1 MAKIGLKKLYY
12 AVLAEDDATNG
23 CTYGVKKEI
32 VAPIES
38 KISLENAEGEL
49 YGGDQ
54 LVESSSEF
62 VKGTLTLGVT
72 DDDDTIF
79 AELLGNATTE
89 KTLGATQTK
98 YNEVIQ
104 KSTDIGPYVGIGQ
117 IVPKI
122 VNGVKKWKAE
132 FLCKTRF
139 KPYGSESK
147 TKGKSLEYST
157 PSVEATIFAT
167 AKNEYEHHATFDKES
182 DAESYLTY
190 CFGPAVTSNSDT
202 TK

>member
-23 CTYGVKKEI
+23 CKYYEKKEI

-38 KISLENAEGEL
+38 KVSLENAEGEL

-79 AELLGNATTE
+79 AELLGNSIAD
-89 KTLGATQTK
+89 KTL
-98 YNEVIQ
+98 
-104 KSTDIGPYVGIGQ
+104 
-117 IVPKI
+117 
-122 VNGVKKWKAE
+122 
-132 FLCKTRF
+132 
-139 KPYGSESK
+139 
-147 TKGKSLEYST
+147 
-157 PSVEATIFAT
+157 
-167 AKNEYEHHATFDKES
+167 
-182 DAESYLTY
+182 
-190 CFGPAVTSNSDT
+190 
-202 TK
+202 

>member
-23 CTYGVKKEI
+23 CKYYAYKEI

-38 KISLENAEGEL
+38 KVSLENAEGEL

-72 DDDDTIF
+72 DDDDNIF
-79 AELLGNATTE
+79 AELLGNSIAD
-89 KTLGATQTK
+89 KTLGTNPSAK
-98 YNEVIQ
+98 YKEVIQ

-122 VNGVKKWKAE
+122 VNGTKKWKAE
-132 FLCKTRF
+132 FLCKARF

-167 AKNEYEHHATFDKES
+167 AKNEYERHATLDTE
-182 DAESYLTY
+182 DNALSYLSA
-190 CFGPAVTSNSDT
+190 CFGPAVSKDS
-202 TK
+202 

>member
-12 AVLAEDDATNG
+12 AVLAEDTASDG
-23 CTYGVKKEI
+23 CKYYAQKEI

-38 KISLENAEGEL
+38 KVSLENAEGEL

-62 VKGTLTLGVT
+62 VKGTLTLGIT

-79 AELLGNATTE
+79 AELLGNSIAD
-89 KTLGATQTK
+89 KTLGASTSVK
-98 YNEVIQ
+98 YKEVIQ

-122 VNGVKKWKAE
+122 VNGTKKWKAE

-167 AKNEYEHHATFDKES
+167 AKNEYEHHATFDTED
-182 DAESYLTY
+182 DAISYLSE
-190 CFGPAVTSNSDT
+190 CFGPAVSKDS
-202 TK
+202 